1 MKFKILFLG
10 LIFLLALIAG
20 TSAVEAYYM
29 MGYGMMGYPSYGGYH
44 MGNYGGYYNPYY
56 GGYGGYNTGYY
67 GGYGSYGYSPY
78 GNIVRPVGLFRAR
91 YYSPFLIGRAFDNL
105 EYDRISDFGLA
116 TQVNTFR
123 FINSQNNIRPNQ
135 IYY

>member
-1 MKFKILFLG
+1 MVFKMKNKLIILSLV
-10 LIFLLALIAG
+10 FLLDLIAG

-29 MGYGMMGYPSYGGYH
+29 MGYGSNYGSGYYNSPYNSGYYSPYSNYGF
-44 MGNYGGYYNPYY
+44 NYGGY
-56 GGYGGYNTGYY
+56 G
-67 GGYGSYGYSPY
+67 PY

-105 EYDRISDFGLA
+105 EYDRISDFALT
-116 TQVNTFR
+116 TQTNTFR